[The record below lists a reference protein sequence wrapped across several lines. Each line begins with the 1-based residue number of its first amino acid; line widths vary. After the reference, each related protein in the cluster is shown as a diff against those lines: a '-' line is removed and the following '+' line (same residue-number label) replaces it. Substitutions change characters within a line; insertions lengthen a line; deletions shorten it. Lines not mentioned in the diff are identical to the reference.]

1 MRLCAT
7 CCGFSRVAKGGGG
20 PVRPWRHFYGGG
32 TMDYAVG
39 YKPVQAVME

>member
-7 CCGFSRVAKGGGG
+7 CCGFNGVAKGGGA
-20 PVRPWRHFYGGG
+20 WRHFYGGG
-32 TMDYAVG
+32 TMDNVVG